1 MGVRD
6 RLLAYYAEELPTR
19 RDRPLGPER
28 TARLTDFTARC
39 RGEGLRSVLEVGC
52 GAGRDGVVLRGSG
65 LHYAGVDLSP
75 VGVVL
80 CREQGLTAVVASATA
95 LPFADGSVDAGWTM
109 STLMHLEGDDLD
121 VAVAELGRVVRPG
134 GLLDIGLWGADTPQ
148 DRIDEAGRF
157 FQQRTDDEV
166 VALLGTVGT
175 VESLEIWDRF
185 ADGGHYQCA
194 RVRIAR

>member
-28 TARLTDFTARC
+28 TARLTDFTTRC
-39 RGEGLRSVLEVGC
+39 HSEGLGSVLEVGC
-52 GAGRDGVVLRGSG
+52 GAGRDGVALSRSG
-65 LHYAGVDLSP
+65 LRYAGVDLSP
-75 VGVVL
+75 VGVAL
-80 CREQGLTAVVASATA
+80 CREEGLTAVVASATS
-95 LPFADGSVDAGWTM
+95 LPFADASVDAAWTM

-134 GLLDIGLWGADTPQ
+134 GLLDVGLWGADTAQ
-148 DRIDEAGRF
+148 ERTDEAGRF

-175 VESLEIWDRF
+175 VESLTVWDRF

-194 RVRIAR
+194 RVRIAG